1 MRRRFFYALVFVV
14 ISFTLPI
21 GAKGPVVKLV
31 LSGPDLVEPVE
42 ITDPDAIDVIV
53 YGATFVD
60 HERGPQDRR
69 SSSPIAPYEIQ
80 FYVDVPR
87 QGVRMMYVV
96 YFVWDN
102 AERRGLVYFPGPS
115 DAWYRK
121 NMSTV
126 ALPTAG
132 HWFYASDTW
141 GRAIQRA
148 IFDHN
153 DPLA

>member
-1 MRRRFFYALVFVV
+1 LRRRFFCALAFLA
-14 ISFTLPI
+14 ISFALPI

-42 ITDPDAIDVIV
+42 ITDADPIDVIV
-53 YGATFVD
+53 YGATFAD
-60 HERGPQDRR
+60 RARGPQNRR
-69 SSSPIAPYEIQ
+69 SSSPVAPYEIQ
-80 FYVDVPR
+80 FYVDLPR
-87 QGVRMMYVV
+87 EGVRMMYVV
-96 YFVWDN
+96 YFVWDS

-121 NMSTV
+121 NVSTV

-132 HWFYASDTW
+132 HWFHATDTW

-148 IFDHN
+148 IFAHN
-153 DPLA
+153 HPIA

>member
-1 MRRRFFYALVFVV
+1 LVFVV

-87 QGVRMMYVV
+87 QGVTLSAAASCIFR
-96 YFVWDN
+96 DR
-102 AERRGLVYFPGPS
+102 ATRGIG
-115 DAWYRK
+115 K
-121 NMSTV
+121 T
-126 ALPTAG
+126 
-132 HWFYASDTW
+132 
-141 GRAIQRA
+141 
-148 IFDHN
+148 
-153 DPLA
+153 